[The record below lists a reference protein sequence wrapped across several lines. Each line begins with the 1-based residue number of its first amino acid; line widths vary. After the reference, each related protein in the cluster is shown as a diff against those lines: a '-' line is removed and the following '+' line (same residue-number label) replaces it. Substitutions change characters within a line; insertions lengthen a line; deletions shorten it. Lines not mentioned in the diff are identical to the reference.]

1 MSCEAARQCDQS
13 ARLNLASPPI
23 VNNRVMPSLSASRL
37 PKKTAGQIL
46 AGPLSDF
53 WMGGQGPSHDA
64 INRVLDDHGV
74 DRSPMEGVNKT
85 KKVYEILRSVE
96 DDDIALSILDGL
108 LAGIRSYSTGPFMG
122 SQKGQFDARKKNLQR
137 AVEAVGLE
145 LTDDLVLVFPGG
157 ATDEGYAAVPRVQAS
172 APAAPLPTSV
182 FSELRSENLKAE
194 TSRSPKGR
202 RPKSIFLV
210 HGHDRLTLL
219 EVERFVRRIT
229 GIEPTI
235 LNDEA
240 NAGQTLIEKF
250 EGASAPAAFAIV
262 MMTPDDL
269 GKAKTVEPD
278 IRDGADKSLVLR
290 ARQNVVFELGY
301 FYGVLGRKNVAVIN
315 AGIEHPGDIQGVV
328 YIPWDNEW
336 QTKLARE
343 LRRAHFTINF

>member
-1 MSCEAARQCDQS
+1 
-13 ARLNLASPPI
+13 
-23 VNNRVMPSLSASRL
+23 MPRLSASRL
-37 PKKTAGQIL
+37 PKKSAGQIL

-53 WMGGQGPSHDA
+53 WAGGQGPSHDA

-74 DRSPMEGVNKT
+74 DRTGMEGINKT
-85 KKVYEILRSVE
+85 KKVYEIMRSVE
-96 DDDIALSILDGL
+96 DDDVALSILDGL
-108 LAGIRSYSTGPFMG
+108 LVGIRSYSTWPLMG
-122 SQKGQFDARKKNLQR
+122 SQRAQFDAQKKNLQR
-137 AVEAVGLE
+137 AVEEVGLE
-145 LTDDLVLVFPGG
+145 LTDDLVLAFPES
-157 ATDEGYAAVPRVQAS
+157 AAEEGYGAMSGVRAS
-172 APAAPLPTSV
+172 APAAPLPASV
-182 FSELRSENLKAE
+182 FSELRSENVKAAAPSQS
-194 TSRSPKGR
+194 TDIRG
-202 RPKSIFLV
+202 PKSIFLV

-269 GKAKTVEPD
+269 GKAKTVAPD
-278 IRDGADKSLVLR
+278 IRDGADNSLALR

-336 QTKLARE
+336 QAKLARE
-343 LRRAHFTINF
+343 LKRADFTINF